1 MKTEKKKDKSMIENQ
16 AVNALRILSAD
27 SVEKAKSGH
36 PGLPLGAAPMAYEL
50 WANQMK
56 HNPQNPNWINRDRF
70 ILSAGHGS
78 ALLYS
83 LLHLFGYGNLSVDD
97 LKAFR
102 QLNSKTPGHP
112 EYGHTIGVEATTGP
126 LGAGL
131 GMAVGLAIAE
141 THMAAKFNKG
151 NYNIFDHYT
160 YALCGDGCLM
170 EGISSE
176 VLSLAGT
183 LDLSKLIV
191 LYDSNSITIEGST
204 DLAFTED
211 VSKRME
217 AFGFQVLT
225 VSDGTSLEEIGKAI
239 DSAKKDKRPSFIK
252 ITTTIG
258 YGVPGKAGHQ
268 SVHGEPLGEK
278 NIKLLRETLKWQSET
293 PFEVPSEIYDHYKSL
308 AKKGANLEKE
318 WLTMFEEYK
327 AEHSSLAKTLDAYY
341 KNDFMGSINLDDYLS
356 ERGSDNATRIHSN
369 KELNYIKDIQV
380 NLIGGSADLA
390 PSNKSEMNNESYYSK
405 DTRVGRNIHFGVRE
419 LGMTAITNGIA
430 LYGGLKCYAATFCV
444 FVDYMKPMLRLAAL
458 MKLPTISI
466 LTHDS
471 IGVGEDGPTHE
482 PIEQTA
488 MLRATP
494 NINVFRPADETETK
508 VAWYSAVTSKETP
521 TCILLSRQV
530 LNNSLN
536 TGKEALK
543 GGYII
548 EKEHNSNI
556 DIILMASGSELSLI
570 VDAKKVL
577 EKENISV
584 RVVSMPCLDIFESQ
598 SSEYKESVLP
608 RAVKNRLAVEAGVS
622 MPWGKYVGIDGDFIT
637 MDEFGASAP
646 YKELFD
652 KYGFTVENV
661 VSKVKAMLS

>member
-1 MKTEKKKDKSMIENQ
+1 MIENQ

-50 WANQMK
+50 WANHMR
-56 HNPQNPNWINRDRF
+56 HNPKNPDWINRDRF

-83 LLHLFGYGNLSVDD
+83 LLHLFGYGNLSIED
-97 LKAFR
+97 LKDFR

-112 EYGHTIGVEATTGP
+112 EYKHTIGVEATTGP

-131 GMAVGLAIAE
+131 GMGVGLAIAE
-141 THMAAKFNKG
+141 TYMAAKFNKES
-151 NYNIFDHYT
+151 YNVFDHYT
-160 YALCGDGCLM
+160 YVLCGDGCLM

-183 LDLSKLIV
+183 LNLSKLIV

-204 DLAFTED
+204 ELAFTED

-225 VSDGTSLEEIGKAI
+225 VHNGTSLSDIGKAI
-239 DSAKKDKRPSFIK
+239 ECAKKDKRPSFIK

-258 YGVPGKAGHQ
+258 YGVPGKEGHH
-268 SVHGEPLGEK
+268 SAHGEPLGEA
-278 NIKLLRETLKWQSET
+278 NIKLLRETLKWQSYT
-293 PFEVPSEIYDHYKSL
+293 PFEVPNEVYEHYKSL
-308 AKKGANLEKE
+308 AKKGFDLEQE
-318 WLTMFEEYK
+318 WIKMFEGYK
-327 AEHSSLAKTLDAYY
+327 SEHTSLANVLESCY
-341 KNDFMGSINLDDYLS
+341 KNEFMTTLSLDDYLS
-356 ERGSDNATRIHSN
+356 SKGEDNATRIHSS
-369 KELNYIKDIQV
+369 KILNYLKDIQI
-380 NLIGGSADLA
+380 NLIGGSADLS
-390 PSNKSEMNNESYYSK
+390 PSNKSEMSNESYYSK
-405 DTRVGRNIHFGVRE
+405 DNREGRNIHFGVRE

-430 LYGGLKCYAATFCV
+430 LYGGLKAYAATFCV
-444 FVDYMKPMLRLAAL
+444 FSDYMKPMLRLAAL

-482 PIEQTA
+482 PIEQIA

-508 VAWYSAVTSKETP
+508 VAWYSALTSKETP
-521 TCILLSRQV
+521 TCLLLSRQV
-530 LNNSLN
+530 LKNLKN
-536 TGKEALK
+536 TSKEALK

-548 EKEHNSNI
+548 EKEHNKNI
-556 DIILMASGSELSLI
+556 DVILMASGSELSLI
-570 VDAKKVL
+570 VDAKEIL

-584 RVVSMPCLDIFESQ
+584 RVVSMPCLDLFESQ
-598 SSEYKESVLP
+598 SKEYKESVLP
-608 RAVKNRLAVEAGVS
+608 KSVRKRVAVEAGVS
-622 MPWGKYVGIDGDFIT
+622 MPWGKYVGTDGDFIT
-637 MDEFGASAP
+637 IDEFGASAP
-646 YKELFD
+646 SKELFD
-652 KYGFTVENV
+652 KYGFTVENI
-661 VSKVKAMLS
+661 VSKVKNMLS

>member
-1 MKTEKKKDKSMIENQ
+1 MIENQ

-56 HNPQNPNWINRDRF
+56 HNPKNPLWINRDRF

-83 LLHLFGYGNLSVDD
+83 LLHLFGYGNLSIED
-97 LKAFR
+97 LKDFR

-112 EYGHTIGVEATTGP
+112 EYKHTIGVEATTGP

-131 GMAVGLAIAE
+131 GMGVGLALAE
-141 THMAAKFNKG
+141 TYMAAKFNKE
-151 NYNIFDHYT
+151 NYNVFDHYT
-160 YALCGDGCLM
+160 YMLCGDGCMM

-183 LDLSKLIV
+183 LNLGKLII

-204 DLAFTED
+204 QLAFTED
-211 VSKRME
+211 VAKRME

-225 VSDGTSLEEIGKAI
+225 VSDGTSLSDIGKAI
-239 DSAKKDKRPSFIK
+239 ECAKKDKRPSFIK

-258 YGVPGKAGHQ
+258 YGVPGKEGHH
-268 SVHGEPLGEK
+268 SVHGEPLGEA
-278 NIKLLRETLKWQSET
+278 NIKLLRETLKWQSDT
-293 PFEVPSEIYDHYKSL
+293 PFEVPNEIYEHYKNL
-308 AKKGANLEKE
+308 AKKGYASEQE
-318 WLTMFEEYK
+318 WLKMFEGYK
-327 AEHSSLAKTLDAYY
+327 SEHPSLAKTLESCY
-341 KNDFMGSINLDDYLS
+341 KNEFMTTLSLDDYLS
-356 ERGSDNATRIHSN
+356 SKGESNATRIHSN
-369 KELNYIKDIQV
+369 KALNYIKDIQI

-390 PSNKSEMNNESYYSK
+390 PSNKSEMSNESYYSK
-405 DTRVGRNIHFGVRE
+405 DNREGRNIHFGTRE

-430 LYGGLKCYAATFCV
+430 LHGGLKAYSATFCV
-444 FVDYMKPMLRLAAL
+444 FADYMKPMLRLAAL

-482 PIEQTA
+482 PIEQIA

-508 VAWYSAVTSKETP
+508 IAWYSAVTSKETP
-521 TCILLSRQV
+521 TCLLLSRQV
-530 LNNSLN
+530 LKNLKN
-536 TGKEALK
+536 TSKEALK

-548 EKEHNSNI
+548 EKEHNNNI
-556 DIILMASGSELSLI
+556 DVILMASGSELSLA
-570 VDAKKVL
+570 VDAKEIL

-584 RVVSMPCLDIFESQ
+584 RVVSMPCLDLFESQ
-598 SSEYKESVLP
+598 SEVYKESVLP
-608 RAVKNRLAVEAGVS
+608 KAVRNRIAIEAGSS

-637 MDEFGASAP
+637 IDEFGASAP

-652 KYGFTVENV
+652 KYGFTVENI
-661 VSKVKAMLS
+661 VSKVKNMLS